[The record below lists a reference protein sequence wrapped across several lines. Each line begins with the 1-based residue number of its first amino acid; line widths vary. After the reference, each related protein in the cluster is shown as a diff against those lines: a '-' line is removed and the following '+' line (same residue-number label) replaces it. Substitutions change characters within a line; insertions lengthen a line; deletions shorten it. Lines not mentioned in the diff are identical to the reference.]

1 MDATQAIS
9 DAILE
14 SEEEENEE
22 NENRRGSPL
31 AKLCIL
37 KNPHV
42 PEAELPLFLGDNVLG
57 RDPSLCT
64 LPMAASSVSKQHA
77 TICISVYRR
86 RGARCDVDMEALVW
100 DLGSMNGTRKG
111 RLKLTPNVRYALS
124 EGDSL
129 VLADIPCQY
138 VRWGGVSSQDDMKIP
153 GCVLSGVKGT
163 FPDAPGGK
171 QGDTDRGSKRGVNS
185 GAKATKTPVRG
196 SFLSFEQTPTQPKGC
211 LVPDSDSDSDGERD
225 GGGIGHQKTR
235 VSDSDSHISS
245 PNSSAFLSPSNKI
258 VPESEDESPVTLSFS
273 SQPSRHVSFNTEK
286 SDVCVERN
294 RSPNDETD
302 GKGGTASKDS
312 GQNQN
317 GESNVTFRED
327 ESLVSTP
334 EVSREAIPDFNM
346 DSDTDVEAEE
356 EGVPAEPLSFNTSQR
371 ADQRSDE
378 PSEAHSDETTKP
390 AHVASGIQPEDI
402 IIDSDTDDDDDD
414 VSDAVIKAS
423 SFQDAHTADAASSV
437 QLKDFHLDSDTD
449 VEEEIKSNLNPAAAA
464 GDPSVAAATA
474 ESSSPAAA
482 GPDLDILSDSDTDM
496 EEDCLLVKPL
506 VTADPS
512 EVSGKAP
519 GALESD
525 SDEDTDVDEPCVTHA
540 GDSPAELRVDGDAS
554 AEDQEEDAEEA
565 GEDHIPHLPLVPTLQ
580 NYSTPVQVS
589 GEVEDLETQA
599 FTSTPSGL
607 FRCPALNPAVPLSSD
622 SPEDEDY
629 AEAETQPF
637 VLQTRDRQTAADPK
651 PSSAP
656 EPKAD
661 DPRGS
666 FQLGLSDSRHR
677 ALATENTQAYV
688 SADGRVN
695 LEETQAYEATS
706 NLDATQAYEE
716 EEEPVRD
723 SEESETKVCV
733 NLALEA
739 TQAYVSDSC
748 DDSDEDKRQDA
759 APTET
764 TELTD
769 HSSALATAETQ
780 PVPSFEEE
788 SLEIRNPVCS
798 VQSVETKERDPAQ
811 PREKHLFEAETQPM
825 CMTDTEEGDDED
837 STAPLQLQE
846 DPTEPQ
852 TCSPSA
858 LAETQPMHVDEGE
871 NDDDS
876 VPLKAKRLSV
886 EEEESQRLGGSDA
899 YVAETQPV
907 FVSEDDD
914 EGDWGPRR
922 REAKPPQL
930 EEEQTRP
937 QISSDVSSRPED
949 PGEENDSEIL
959 VVPRKRKAKQLHIE
973 DESQQLLSSAETQP
987 TRGEDVEAGPQ
998 GGEAMP
1004 LQRDEGQINPST
1016 EVAGVDKHDHKDA
1029 VTAKQHDL
1037 KETTVSAE
1045 ADPPS
1050 VSNSRQTRARLRG
1063 KEDADG
1069 SASTKRRT
1077 RQESKT
1083 LPSTRGSRGK
1093 AVTQSEED
1101 VKQCKQARGRKNTR
1115 RQEDEEDDNKIIAA
1129 KEAIKGQKEGNLEQD
1144 EKESERMH
1152 ASVTKEKQEWV
1163 EQERRNQGEL
1173 KNKEKASAERLQ
1185 GGELEESEGKRDEE
1199 EKLNVSARPRRSAR
1213 KTAPCAAG
1221 PEQPSTISTREDFAA
1236 RRTRSHSNSSNSVS
1250 SERSAS
1256 SVSAQESRGRGR
1268 GEKRSSEALQT
1279 PVTRS
1284 SRRRTTATVAPIEKG
1299 REAVRSEIST
1309 CSESPQNRARGCRQ
1323 RGKGRK
1329 TVSDLQNS
1337 TERVGK
1343 TGRAEEL
1350 SSEVLPMGDEDKG
1363 DAQQPATSRGQQRVG
1378 TNAKHQSHQEEES
1391 VEEKSPL
1398 PKRRTGGRG
1407 HVEEPVAL
1415 SVSEEGRNKRK
1426 GRKSEL
1432 EVNIKADGAS
1442 VFKGKALKATE
1453 REEGKDERIEES
1465 SSTVQV
1471 RRTSRASSAQVKK
1484 NAKEP
1489 PPGEPVEDGETMEVQ
1504 AAERRTRVRTANKEE
1519 VKEGGTSASS
1529 MKQEAP
1535 ATPDSRVSRK
1545 RRASSDSSPLAKTPR
1560 SSSGSPAAIGRLRA
1574 GSQSYKVLFTGVVD
1588 EGGERELARLGGG
1601 MAKGVADMNCLV
1613 TDKVRRTVKFLCAVA
1628 KGVPVVTTDWLEKSG
1643 KAGSFLPTD
1652 VFVVKDPEQEKKF
1665 SFCLQESLRTA
1676 RSRRLLQG
1684 YEIHV
1689 TKSVKPEPV
1698 HMKDI
1703 LSCSGAT
1710 FLSKMPS
1717 SHKPQ
1722 TVVISCEEDWRL
1734 CGPAVSASLPV
1745 VSTEFILTGI
1755 LQQKLDFHTHALSP
1769 SSAANSQPAGDRGRT
1784 RRKT

>member
-1 MDATQAIS
+1 GMDATQAIS

-235 VSDSDSHISS
+235 GMSVNMIKCQLTLYIL
-245 PNSSAFLSPSNKI
+245 FEI
-258 VPESEDESPVTLSFS
+258 EDESPVTLSFS

-506 VTADPS
+506 VTEDPS

-580 NYSTPVQVS
+580 NYSTP
-589 GEVEDLETQA
+589 
-599 FTSTPSGL
+599 
-607 FRCPALNPAVPLSSD
+607 
-622 SPEDEDY
+622 
-629 AEAETQPF
+629 
-637 VLQTRDRQTAADPK
+637 
-651 PSSAP
+651 
-656 EPKAD
+656 
-661 DPRGS
+661 
-666 FQLGLSDSRHR
+666 
-677 ALATENTQAYV
+677 
-688 SADGRVN
+688 
-695 LEETQAYEATS
+695 
-706 NLDATQAYEE
+706 
-716 EEEPVRD
+716 
-723 SEESETKVCV
+723 SETKVCV

-937 QISSDVSSRPED
+937 QISSD
-949 PGEENDSEIL
+949 
-959 VVPRKRKAKQLHIE
+959 LHIE

-1378 TNAKHQSHQEEES
+1378 TNAKD
-1391 VEEKSPL
+1391 L
-1398 PKRRTGGRG
+1398 PNAT
-1407 HVEEPVAL
+1407 
-1415 SVSEEGRNKRK
+1415 
-1426 GRKSEL
+1426 
-1432 EVNIKADGAS
+1432 KAS
-1442 VFKGKALKATE
+1442 LFVLP
-1453 REEGKDERIEES
+1453 S
-1465 SSTVQV
+1465 SQ
-1471 RRTSRASSAQVKK
+1471 
-1484 NAKEP
+1484 
-1489 PPGEPVEDGETMEVQ
+1489 
-1504 AAERRTRVRTANKEE
+1504 
-1519 VKEGGTSASS
+1519 
-1529 MKQEAP
+1529 
-1535 ATPDSRVSRK
+1535 
-1545 RRASSDSSPLAKTPR
+1545 
-1560 SSSGSPAAIGRLRA
+1560 
-1574 GSQSYKVLFTGVVD
+1574 VLFTGVVD

>member
-1 MDATQAIS
+1 LALLSDPLLGMDATQAIS

-225 GGGIGHQKTR
+225 

-258 VPESEDESPVTLSFS
+258 VPE
-273 SQPSRHVSFNTEK
+273 
-286 SDVCVERN
+286 
-294 RSPNDETD
+294 
-302 GKGGTASKDS
+302 
-312 GQNQN
+312 
-317 GESNVTFRED
+317 
-327 ESLVSTP
+327 
-334 EVSREAIPDFNM
+334 
-346 DSDTDVEAEE
+346 
-356 EGVPAEPLSFNTSQR
+356 
-371 ADQRSDE
+371 
-378 PSEAHSDETTKP
+378 
-390 AHVASGIQPEDI
+390 
-402 IIDSDTDDDDDD
+402 
-414 VSDAVIKAS
+414 
-423 SFQDAHTADAASSV
+423 
-437 QLKDFHLDSDTD
+437 
-449 VEEEIKSNLNPAAAA
+449 
-464 GDPSVAAATA
+464 
-474 ESSSPAAA
+474 
-482 GPDLDILSDSDTDM
+482 
-496 EEDCLLVKPL
+496 
-506 VTADPS
+506 
-512 EVSGKAP
+512 
-519 GALESD
+519 
-525 SDEDTDVDEPCVTHA
+525 
-540 GDSPAELRVDGDAS
+540 
-554 AEDQEEDAEEA
+554 
-565 GEDHIPHLPLVPTLQ
+565 
-580 NYSTPVQVS
+580 
-589 GEVEDLETQA
+589 
-599 FTSTPSGL
+599 
-607 FRCPALNPAVPLSSD
+607 

-1398 PKRRTGGRG
+1398 PKRRTG
-1407 HVEEPVAL
+1407 
-1415 SVSEEGRNKRK
+1415 
-1426 GRKSEL
+1426 
-1432 EVNIKADGAS
+1432 AS
-1442 VFKGKALKATE
+1442 LFVLP
-1453 REEGKDERIEES
+1453 S
-1465 SSTVQV
+1465 SQ
-1471 RRTSRASSAQVKK
+1471 
-1484 NAKEP
+1484 
-1489 PPGEPVEDGETMEVQ
+1489 
-1504 AAERRTRVRTANKEE
+1504 
-1519 VKEGGTSASS
+1519 
-1529 MKQEAP
+1529 
-1535 ATPDSRVSRK
+1535 
-1545 RRASSDSSPLAKTPR
+1545 
-1560 SSSGSPAAIGRLRA
+1560 
-1574 GSQSYKVLFTGVVD
+1574 VLFTGVVD